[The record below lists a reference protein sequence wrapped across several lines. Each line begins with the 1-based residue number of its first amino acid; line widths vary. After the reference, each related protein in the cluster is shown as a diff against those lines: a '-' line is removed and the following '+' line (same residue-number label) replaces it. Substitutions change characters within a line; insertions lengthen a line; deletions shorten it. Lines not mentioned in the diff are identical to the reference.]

1 MTAKSKRR
9 KSAPPVEAAPSTDA
23 APEAQS
29 AAAGPP
35 DAASPYLAAVCA
47 WLLPGGGHLL
57 LGRRRRALVFFC
69 LVGLA
74 MAFGLIL
81 HGNMPWVWQGSP
93 LRTLA
98 TLACLGNGPAYVVLR
113 FGFGLEGD
121 IQAPGFD
128 YGSAFILTAGLMN
141 LLLML
146 DVWDIAGG
154 SKE

>member
-1 MTAKSKRR
+1 MSAKPKRR
-9 KSAPPVEAAPSTDA
+9 KSSPPRPASATVADA
-23 APEAQS
+23 APA
-29 AAAGPP
+29 ADRAAGGGNPYV
-35 DAASPYLAAVCA
+35 AAFCA
-47 WLLPGGGHLL
+47 WLVPGAGHLL
-57 LGRRRRALVFFC
+57 LGRRRRALAFFV
-69 LVGLA
+69 LVALA
-74 MAFGLIL
+74 VACGVAL
-81 HGNMPWVWQGSP
+81 HGNMPWVWRGSP

-98 TLACLGNGPAYVVLR
+98 TMACMGSGPAYAVLR

-146 DVWDIAGG
+146 DAWDIARG